1 MQYIASEHRA
11 LRGGTTA
18 RWLCATLLGL
28 LPGCAFT
35 EAPSYPRPAMP
46 LQSED
51 VERFRVPGPV
61 QLLKLEP
68 TQDESVFVGDLAS
81 GPETVHFHLYRTSRI
96 DAPLVLLVPILGGG
110 EELLRT
116 MSRRF
121 VDRGFHAIY
130 CDRAGSAL
138 RPPQRGPELE
148 NLLVRTVLHQRIA
161 LAWAS
166 DCDAIRPV
174 QKFAC
179 GVSLG
184 GIVTTLLTAV
194 EPMLSGS
201 AMCLAGADLPTI
213 LGDSA
218 EARIEKWRQWRHS
231 EDGIAG
237 APLDQELRAALRSDP
252 LRLAPCV
259 PTDRVFLVAADFDDV
274 VRPEHQDL
282 LWEALGRPQRL
293 SVPLGHYTAALC
305 LDPLISSI
313 ADFFDGKRLPPA
325 ATVASATAP

>member
-1 MQYIASEHRA
+1 MHKGPSF
-11 LRGGTTA
+11 
-18 RWLCATLLGL
+18 RWLLAAMLAC
-28 LPGCAFT
+28 LPACAFT
-35 EAPSYPRPAMP
+35 EAPDFPRAP
-46 LQSED
+46 LPLSD
-51 VERFRVPGPV
+51 ADAERFRVPGPV
-61 QLLKLEP
+61 ELLKLEP
-68 TQDESVFVGDLAS
+68 TGDRTVFVGDLAS
-81 GPETVHFHLYRTSRI
+81 GPETVHFHLYRAKRE

-116 MSRRF
+116 MARRF
-121 VDRGFHAIY
+121 VDRGYHAIY

-138 RPPQRGPELE
+138 RPPQRGAELE
-148 NLLVRTVLHQRIA
+148 KLLVRTVQHQRIA

-166 DCDAIRPV
+166 DCDAIRPP

-179 GVSLG
+179 GVSMG

-194 EPMLSGS
+194 EPSLSGS

-213 LGDSA
+213 LGDSS
-218 EARIEKWRQWRHS
+218 ESRIEKWRQWRQS

-237 APLDQELRAALRSDP
+237 AELDQELRQTLQSDP

-313 ADFFDGKRLPPA
+313 ADFFDGKRKLFAPS
-325 ATVASATAP
+325 VASAATH

>member
-1 MQYIASEHRA
+1 MQRTPTRS
-11 LRGGTTA
+11 LFF
-18 RWLCATLLGL
+18 ATLLAL
-28 LPGCAFT
+28 LPACAFT
-35 EAPSYPRPAMP
+35 EAPSYPRPPMP
-46 LQSED
+46 LAQED
-51 VERFRVPGPV
+51 LDRFRVPGPV
-61 QLLKLEP
+61 ELLRLEP
-68 TQDESVFVGDLAS
+68 TADATVFVGDLAS
-81 GPETVHFHLYRTSRI
+81 GPETVHFHLYRARRA

-121 VDRGFHAIY
+121 VERGYHAIY

-138 RPPQRGPELE
+138 RPPQRGAELE
-148 NLLVRTVLHQRIA
+148 TLLVRTVLHQRIA
-161 LAWAS
+161 LAWAAR
-166 DCDAIRPV
+166 CDTIRPV

-179 GVSLG
+179 GVSMG

-194 EPMLSGS
+194 EPELSGS

-213 LGDSA
+213 LGDST
-218 EARIEKWRQWRHS
+218 ESRIEKWRQWRLA
-231 EDGIAG
+231 EDGIGA
-237 APLDQELRAALRSDP
+237 APLDEELRRTLRSDP

-259 PTDRVFLVAADFDDV
+259 PTDRVFLVAADFDEV

-313 ADFFDGKRLPPA
+313 ADFFDGKRLPA
-325 ATVASATAP
+325 SASVASATAP

>member
-1 MQYIASEHRA
+1 MHKGQRY
-11 LRGGTTA
+11 
-18 RWLCATLLGL
+18 RWLLSALLAC
-28 LPGCAFT
+28 LPACAFT
-35 EAPSYPRPAMP
+35 EAPDFPRSPMP
-46 LQSED
+46 LSEAD
-51 VERFRVPGPV
+51 AMRFRIPGPV
-61 QLLKLEP
+61 ELLKLDP
-68 TQDESVFVGDLAS
+68 TSDPTVFVGDLAS
-81 GPETVHFHLYRTSRI
+81 GPETVHFHLYRAKHI
-96 DAPLVLLVPILGGG
+96 AAPLVLLVPILGGG

-116 MSRRF
+116 MARRF
-121 VDRGFHAIY
+121 VERGYHAIY

-138 RPPQRGPELE
+138 RPPQRGAELE
-148 NLLVRTVLHQRIA
+148 TLLVRTVLHQRIA

-166 DCDAIRPV
+166 DCDSIRPT

-179 GVSLG
+179 GVSMG

-194 EPMLSGS
+194 EPGLSGS

-213 LGDSA
+213 LGDSS
-218 EARIEKWRQWRHS
+218 EARIEKWRRWRES

-237 APLDQELRAALRSDP
+237 VELDEELRRTLHSDP

-313 ADFFDGKRLPPA
+313 ADFFDGKRRLPA
-325 ATVASATAP
+325 ASVASAATH

>member
-1 MQYIASEHRA
+1 L
-11 LRGGTTA
+11 LR
-18 RWLCATLLGL
+18 
-28 LPGCAFT
+28 
-35 EAPSYPRPAMP
+35 
-46 LQSED
+46 
-51 VERFRVPGPV
+51 
-61 QLLKLEP
+61 LEP
-68 TQDESVFVGDLAS
+68 TADKTVLVGDLAS
-81 GPETVHFHLYRTSRI
+81 GPETVHFHLYPAPRK

-116 MSRRF
+116 MARRF
-121 VDRGFHAIY
+121 VDRGYHALY

-148 NLLVRTVLHQRIA
+148 TLLVRTVLHQRIA

-166 DCDAIRPV
+166 DCDRIHPV

-179 GVSLG
+179 GVSMG

-194 EPMLSGS
+194 EPGLSGS

-213 LGDSA
+213 LGNSA
-218 EARIEKWRQWRHS
+218 EARIEKWRDWRRS
-231 EDGIAG
+231 ADGVSDDG
-237 APLDQELRAALRSDP
+237 LQRELRQCLRSDP
-252 LRLAPCV
+252 LRFAPCV

-313 ADFFDGKRLPPA
+313 ADFFDGKRRLPA
-325 ATVASATAP
+325 ASVASVASH